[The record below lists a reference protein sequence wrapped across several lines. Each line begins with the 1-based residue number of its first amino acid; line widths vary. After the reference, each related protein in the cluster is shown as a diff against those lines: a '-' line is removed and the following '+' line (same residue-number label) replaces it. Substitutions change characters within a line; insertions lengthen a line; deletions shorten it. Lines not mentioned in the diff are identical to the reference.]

1 MNVSITGIISNYDI
15 LECIRESLPSINTLS
30 QSSLKE
36 ISLTRCAL
44 CANDCNTPSRD
55 VRSAIIVKS
64 RMEARERAKSSRFG
78 KKLADEQRKR
88 RRKKRYTQN
97 GKRARKKFPLLWR
110 RRRLQPY
117 RPRLPLLP
125 LPACNPRRL
134 RLRRLV
140 VVLVGFSPSKGISER
155 EREGG
160 GNRDARMCQNHSIDF
175 SVSRG
180 THGESPVCRVRVSP
194 AALNAPPKTAS
205 RIRSSPGFLFKVNPL
220 NLARHLRVKQTSV
233 GRSIKTTEVT
243 FARLVPC
250 CSDCALQLCE

>member
-1 MNVSITGIISNYDI
+1 M
-15 LECIRESLPSINTLS
+15 RESEALPF
-30 QSSLKE
+30 
-36 ISLTRCAL
+36 R
-44 CANDCNTPSRD
+44 
-55 VRSAIIVKS
+55 
-64 RMEARERAKSSRFG
+64 
-78 KKLADEQRKR
+78 KKAR
-88 RRKKRYTQN
+88 RRTEEKEEKKRYTQN

-140 VVLVGFSPSKGISER
+140 VVVLVGFSPSKGISER

-180 THGESPVCRVRVSP
+180 THGESPVCRVRAS
-194 AALNAPPKTAS
+194 LPP
-205 RIRSSPGFLFKVNPL
+205 
-220 NLARHLRVKQTSV
+220 H
-233 GRSIKTTEVT
+233 
-243 FARLVPC
+243 
-250 CSDCALQLCE
+250 